1 MTAFAHEIRRA
12 NIIMRFVTDRRSAF
26 LLLVASGLAACSPP
40 AMPNPDVVD
49 DHSAS
54 MDGHEHD
61 GAMDSSAPDAEPPPD
76 TIVED
81 AATPPDAAGSPD
93 WGFRSMPHGFS
104 FENYTNMG
112 MVTNLTPVEMRR
124 IFGPTVCEGGAA
136 MGACTLTPQARQW
149 MENQNQGMN
158 GGHCEGMA
166 VLAARFFTGASDPM
180 MFGGGANAGTL
191 MLTGNELLQREI
203 ATWFVTQ
210 TTVPMLE
217 RRNLT
222 PVQVVA
228 ELERELAR
236 GRAFGGTVV
245 GIYLRAGGGGHA
257 ITPYEVRRPSAS
269 TAEIAVYDNNFPNME
284 RVVVVDTTANT
295 WRYMTSTNPMEPG
308 ALYDGDAT
316 TFNLT
321 LADVSAR
328 AAFPHACPF
337 CGEAPADGG
346 GMRAVQ
352 LSLLGEGDL
361 SIRDAMGNT
370 TGADATGALVNG
382 IPGASVTRIR
392 SGNLFEDSPEPMYT
406 VPRATPLTITL
417 DGSRLSAMSPSELLV
432 TGPGY
437 ALGIEG
443 INLDPMQRDTIT
455 LQPGAPDITYRA
467 SGVETPT
474 LLLAFERPGADYLI
488 ELRSTAM
495 TAGQS
500 LRLSV
505 DFSMQQ
511 ARISFA
517 GSTSAPA
524 FTLYMD
530 RVTEAEVVNFT
541 HAGVT
546 ATASSV
552 LYVNYGTWAGNGMPL
567 SVGVDLDGD
576 GTIDRVD
583 TLTDQS

>member
-1 MTAFAHEIRRA
+1 
-12 NIIMRFVTDRRSAF
+12 V
-26 LLLVASGLAACSPP
+26 
-40 AMPNPDVVD
+40 
-49 DHSAS
+49 
-54 MDGHEHD
+54 
-61 GAMDSSAPDAEPPPD
+61 
-76 TIVED
+76 
-81 AATPPDAAGSPD
+81 
-93 WGFRSMPHGFS
+93 
-104 FENYTNMG
+104 
-112 MVTNLTPVEMRR
+112 
-124 IFGPTVCEGGAA
+124 
-136 MGACTLTPQARQW
+136 
-149 MENQNQGMN
+149 
-158 GGHCEGMA
+158 
-166 VLAARFFTGASDPM
+166 
-180 MFGGGANAGTL
+180 
-191 MLTGNELLQREI
+191 
-203 ATWFVTQ
+203 
-210 TTVPMLE
+210 
-217 RRNLT
+217 
-222 PVQVVA
+222 
-228 ELERELAR
+228 
-236 GRAFGGTVV
+236 
-245 GIYLRAGGGGHA
+245 
-257 ITPYEVRRPSAS
+257 
-269 TAEIAVYDNNFPNME
+269 
-284 RVVVVDTTANT
+284 
-295 WRYMTSTNPMEPG
+295 
-308 ALYDGDAT
+308 
-316 TFNLT
+316 
-321 LADVSAR
+321 
-328 AAFPHACPF
+328 
-337 CGEAPADGG
+337 
-346 GMRAVQ
+346 
-352 LSLLGEGDL
+352 
-361 SIRDAMGNT
+361 
-370 TGADATGALVNG
+370 VNG

-392 SGNLFEDSPEPMYT
+392 SGNLFEDSPEPLYT

-530 RVTEAEVVNFT
+530 RVTEANVVNFT

-583 TLTDQS
+583 TLADQS